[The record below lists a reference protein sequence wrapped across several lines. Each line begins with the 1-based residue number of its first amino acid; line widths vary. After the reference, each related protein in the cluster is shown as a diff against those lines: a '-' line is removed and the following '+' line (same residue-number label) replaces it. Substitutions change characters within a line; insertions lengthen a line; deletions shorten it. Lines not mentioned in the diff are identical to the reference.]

1 MSKTR
6 TRIMP
11 LAFSSATLLIAA
23 SLLFTA
29 IPLANASTSTTVNGR
44 LSQGSLQI
52 LNTRVENSGNTII
65 QVNRT
70 DMLTGGIVGTCVDT
84 IPTTVI
90 IHADGSGNIHGK
102 CQGRATL
109 LGRTGTYVEAFSATF
124 QANGVVVGH
133 ASLGDGA
140 GGLIGMHG
148 VQSNSSSP
156 DGKTTFYSAQVHF
169 EES

>member
-1 MSKTR
+1 MDRYEQNENKN
-6 TRIMP
+6 
-11 LAFSSATLLIAA
+11 
-23 SLLFTA
+23 
-29 IPLANASTSTTVNGR
+29 NASSILISYTPHSGISTLYCDSIGERINIYDR
-44 LSQGSLQI
+44 
-52 LNTRVENSGNTII
+52 
-65 QVNRT
+65 
-70 DMLTGGIVGTCVDT
+70 D
-84 IPTTVI
+84 
-90 IHADGSGNIHGK
+90 IHGK

-133 ASLGDGA
+133 ASLGDGT

-156 DGKTTFYSAQVHF
+156 DGKATFYSAQVHF

>member
-1 MSKTR
+1 
-6 TRIMP
+6 
-11 LAFSSATLLIAA
+11 
-23 SLLFTA
+23 
-29 IPLANASTSTTVNGR
+29 VNGS

-70 DMLTGGIVGTCVDT
+70 DILTGGIVGTCVDI

-90 IHADGSGNIHGK
+90 IHADGSGNINGK

-124 QANGVVVGH
+124 HANGEVVGN
-133 ASLGDGA
+133 ASLGDGT

>member
-11 LAFSSATLLIAA
+11 LAFSSATLLIGA

-29 IPLANASTSTTVNGR
+29 IPLANASTSTTVNGS
-44 LSQGSLQI
+44 LSQGSVQI

-70 DMLTGGIVGTCVDT
+70 DILTGGIVGTCVDI

-90 IHADGSGNIHGK
+90 IHADSSGNIHEK
-102 CQGRATL
+102 CHVKATL
-109 LGRTGTYVEAFSATF
+109 LTRRGY
-124 QANGVVVGH
+124 
-133 ASLGDGA
+133 
-140 GGLIGMHG
+140 
-148 VQSNSSSP
+148 
-156 DGKTTFYSAQVHF
+156 Y
-169 EES
+169 

>member
-29 IPLANASTSTTVNGR
+29 IPLANASTSTTVNGS

-52 LNTRVENSGNTII
+52 LNTRVEKSGNTII
-65 QVNRT
+65 QVNRSEI
-70 DMLTGGIVGTCVDT
+70 LTVGIDGTCIDI

-90 IHADGSGNIHGK
+90 SHEYGTCNIH
-102 CQGRATL
+102 
-109 LGRTGTYVEAFSATF
+109 
-124 QANGVVVGH
+124 
-133 ASLGDGA
+133 
-140 GGLIGMHG
+140 M
-148 VQSNSSSP
+148 
-156 DGKTTFYSAQVHF
+156 
-169 EES
+169 